1 MAIKV
6 DYSKCYN
13 NNDRNIGKTNAIN
26 SITIN
31 INNLQENNQEESM
44 VQERNLV
51 NEEFYITDYDPSS
64 VYNPWFPSFSSNIGK
79 YQKLRSWFYTTLTLT
94 LSYDDFEGLRDASV
108 ISITE
113 NDIKKTGNKKIV
125 NTTTLYLKDVNENK
139 PLYPDSFYSDA
150 TIIPIV
156 SEKSSEDANELTY
169 QEALDEINKQYSFSG
184 SKMGDSN
191 SSYTVTKY
199 DNYLVIEIRLLSKV
213 QIYQASLDVVLWDE
227 IQAVYEYDTAAITIK
242 YTAPDVTVETNEVNY
257 GDSVGNSMSFDSILF
272 VDGNTQAGIDYSSMF
287 ANSVLDEFRSGK
299 NILSLTLP
307 VGNFEIDYNTKDILS
322 INDEC
327 YVEIPKSKDWITIA
341 DNFGFESSDSPVP
354 HVFTVNGLSNG
365 YRTNFTGRI
374 YWNIYNTSY
383 VDFSDSEFPLVMA
396 STSIVNDEIEVTH
409 RYIFSIIE
417 NGIMV
422 TSESDNPDISPPY
435 ADIFGLHC
443 ENCVIKQ
450 YKTISI
456 PLDTDEY
463 GNSQLYKTIY
473 TNLSYTDG
481 FLLEDVKLEPIYN
494 NEQNSIFTHTNN
506 IITGIK
512 DEYKSSTNILNIPAK
527 IDDDYITEIGANF
540 VKENYNIEK
549 ITIPYS
555 VSKIG
560 SGAFSNTEGIKTPID
575 LPDSLVE
582 IDDYAFNFSN
592 ISGDLIIPEGVTKIG
607 NYCFAECKKLD
618 GVLSIPS
625 TYKFPSSDGDY
636 QFYNVSNLK
645 RIVIYSDAIQ
655 TNFDITAFNNT
666 GSCDIYVLDELIDTF
681 KQKMPDV
688 NPDRIKSI
696 NSMT

>member
-1 MAIKV
+1 MAIRIN
-6 DYSKCYN
+6 YSKCYN
-13 NNDRNIGKTNAIN
+13 NNDNQIGKSNKIDGVSIDLKNITYTEENIN
-26 SITIN
+26 SYEYN
-31 INNLQENNQEESM
+31 IDNKT
-44 VQERNLV
+44 
-51 NEEFYITDYDPSS
+51 FYTTDYESS
-64 VYNPWFPSFSSNIGK
+64 PTVIGAAPK
-79 YQKLRSWFYTTLTLT
+79 QRSWFYTRITLT
-94 LSYDDFEGLRDASV
+94 LSYEDYPNLINATNINIPE
-108 ISITE
+108 E
-113 NDIKKTGNKKIV
+113 DIIKTGTKKYRQTESFLTAKGYPNQNIPIYDESFFNNATVQNIV
-125 NTTTLYLKDVNENK
+125 EEKTQDNEISYSEVVNELN
-139 PLYPDSFYSDA
+139 D
-150 TIIPIV
+150 T
-156 SEKSSEDANELTY
+156 
-169 QEALDEINKQYSFSG
+169 YSFTG
-184 SKMGDSN
+184 SRVGSATTKWTYEKKDTYMIIYIDI
-191 SSYTVTKY
+191 VTKMQ
-199 DNYLVIEIRLLSKV
+199 V
-213 QIYQASLDVVLWDE
+213 YQARLGWILINWIEDN
-227 IQAVYEYDTAAITIK
+227 IEYDYDTVKFNIE
-242 YTAPDVTVETNEVNY
+242 YTAPNIQTFDEGTIYGSETGNVT
-257 GDSVGNSMSFDSILF
+257 SFSSDLF
-272 VDGNTQAGIDYSSMF
+272 VNGNTISGLDYSYYF
-287 ANSVLDEFRSGK
+287 AQSELEEFGNGK

-307 VGNFEIDYNTKDILS
+307 VGNFEVDYNVTDILN
-322 INDEC
+322 INDKC
-327 YVEIPKSKDWITIA
+327 HVEIPIGKDWIVLA
-341 DNFGFESSDSPVP
+341 NNFGFESSFSPVP
-354 HVFTVNGLSNG
+354 HVFTVNGLSNR

-374 YWNIYNTSY
+374 YWNTSNTSY
-383 VDFSDSEFPLVMA
+383 VDFSDSEFPLVMT

-443 ENCVIKQ
+443 ENCEIKQ
-450 YKTISI
+450 YKTIST

-512 DEYKSSTNILNIPAK
+512 DEYKSSTNILNIPVK
-527 IDDDYITEIGANF
+527 IDDDYITEIGENF

-560 SGAFSNTEGIKTPID
+560 SGAFSYTEGVRTPID

-582 IDDYAFNFSN
+582 IDNYAFNFSN

-607 NYCFAECKKLD
+607 HYCFADCKKLD
-618 GVLSIPS
+618 GILSIPS

-666 GSCDIYVLDELIDTF
+666 GSCDIYVLDNLVETF